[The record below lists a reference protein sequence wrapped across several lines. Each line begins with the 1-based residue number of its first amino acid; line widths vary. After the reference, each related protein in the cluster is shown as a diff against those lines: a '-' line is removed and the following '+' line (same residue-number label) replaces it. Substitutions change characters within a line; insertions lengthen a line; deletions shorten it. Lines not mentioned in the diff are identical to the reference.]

1 MDDIDGGL
9 VDNRLGRLAGIAA
22 FVLMLMRLGRLL
34 DSGTEAPAW
43 QLIMIASAFLGGVIW
58 WLLSQTVSNR
68 RIATVVFAVAG
79 AALFLRISVS
89 HTLVVGFLPTADTLG
104 ALGREMAQ
112 ALDLIRFGVAPVFPT
127 SGIVAIL
134 SILMW
139 ATGALYIWGAAGG
152 PSMAMIVPSFGL
164 YLQFAVM
171 DRVPAGRGWMA
182 AAAGVIALAI
192 ASVGVER
199 RREAG
204 RVRDLEGRP
213 LARRAGSMALVVALV
228 VAIGSLAATDNASS
242 LVPENGNMRW
252 RYGGGYGPGFG
263 GVTFDRLA
271 DLRQSIIRRSN
282 TVMFRATLDP
292 DAPPAGQIYWRMESL
307 DLFDGTAWR
316 PSASRADFYEPG
328 IGGGDPDYA
337 YRGTSQNITQRVQ
350 IVNLRSQ
357 VIPTAGVGQFFRSDS
372 VNVAGF
378 QITPDGSAVYQA
390 ELDEGDEYEVQ
401 AILALNNE
409 DLGALATRP
418 DGSLSPL
425 FANASQAGASSIEA
439 GEPPGD
445 VALPSDIERFLE
457 LPEEMPAGITQ
468 VARLQTSRAT
478 TPFEAA
484 WLLQRWF
491 RDSGE
496 FTYSTD
502 VSTGHGNLDLEDW
515 LSEPTSLN
523 YRVGYCEQFAAAMAV
538 LGRSV
543 GIPSRVVWGFTPG
556 TVEQQS
562 DGTDVVVVRDN
573 NAHAWVEMW
582 MDGFGWVRFD
592 PTPRGDGTLPESI
605 TAEFDPEPFLPPPG
619 DQNPATIDQ
628 PGFFDESL
636 NALDRIDLTDNPIG
650 ERSTGIELSWIW
662 VAIPV
667 LALLAGCVPLLKAL
681 RRRRRLGRLRQG
693 DITAAWDEIV
703 DRLAD
708 LGSPVPS
715 HQTPLEFATAT
726 DRSLVPLATSYSA
739 AIYGD
744 RNGGAQE
751 SDLATIENWIKL
763 RFENGDRARAAF
775 NPRSLLDRD

>member
-1 MDDIDGGL
+1 M
-9 VDNRLGRLAGIAA
+9 DNRLGRIAGIAA
-22 FVLMLMRLGRLL
+22 FVLMLLRLGRLL
-34 DSGTEAPAW
+34 DTGTEAPAW

-58 WLLSQTVSNR
+58 WLLRQTVSSR
-68 RIATVVFAVAG
+68 RVVILVFSLAG
-79 AALFLRISVS
+79 AALFMRISVS
-89 HTLVVGFLPTADTLG
+89 HTLVAGFVPTADTLG
-104 ALGREMAQ
+104 ALGREMSQ

-139 ATGALYIWGAAGG
+139 LTGALYVWGAAGG
-152 PSMAMIVPSFGL
+152 PSIAMIVPPFGL

-182 AAAGVIALAI
+182 AAGGVMALAI
-192 ASVGVER
+192 ASIGVER
-199 RREAG
+199 RHEAG

-213 LARRAGSMALVVALV
+213 LARRAGVLAVVVALV
-228 VAIGSLAATDNASS
+228 VAVGSFAATDNASS

-263 GVTFDRLA
+263 GVSFDRLA
-271 DLRQSIIRRSN
+271 DLQQSVIRRNN
-282 TVMFRATLDP
+282 TVLFRATLDP
-292 DAPPAGQIYWRMESL
+292 QAPPANEIYWRMESL
-307 DLFDGTAWR
+307 DYFDGTAWR

-328 IGGGDPDYA
+328 VGGGDPEHA
-337 YRGTSQNITQRVQ
+337 YQGTTRSITQRVQ
-350 IVNLRSQ
+350 VVSLRSQ
-357 VIPTAGVGQFFRSDS
+357 VIPTAGIGQFFRSSS
-372 VNVAGF
+372 VNVSGF

-390 ELDEGDEYEVQ
+390 QLDEGDEYEVQ
-401 AILALNNE
+401 AVLTMSKE

-425 FANASQAGASSIEA
+425 FANASDAGVSSIQP
-439 GEPPGD
+439 GEPPGE
-445 VALPSDIERFLE
+445 VTVPSDIDRFLE
-457 LPEEMPAGITQ
+457 LPQEMPVGLTQ
-468 VARLQTSRAT
+468 VARLQTAGAT

-491 RDSGE
+491 RDSGD

-502 VSTGHGNLDLEDW
+502 VTTGHANLDLEDW
-515 LSEPTSLN
+515 LTEPTSIN

-538 LGRSV
+538 LGRWV

-582 MDGFGWVRFD
+582 MNGFGWVRFD
-592 PTPRGDGTLPESI
+592 PTPRGDGALPESL
-605 TAEFDPEPFLPPPG
+605 TAEFDPVPFLPPPG
-619 DQNPATIDQ
+619 SLIPLTLDQ
-628 PGFFDESL
+628 PNFFEESL
-636 NALDRIDLTDNPIG
+636 NPLEGTDLIDNPIG
-650 ERSTGIELSWIW
+650 ERSSGIELSWAWLALPI
-662 VAIPV
+662 
-667 LALLAGCVPLLKAL
+667 LALLVGLVPLIKGL
-681 RRRRRLGRLRQG
+681 RRRRRLGRLRKG

-715 HQTPLEFATAT
+715 YQTPLEFATAT
-726 DRSLVPLATSYSA
+726 DRSLVPLAVSYSA
-739 AIYGD
+739 AVYGN
-744 RNGGAQE
+744 RNGHAEE
-751 SDLATIENWIKL
+751 SDLVNVETWIKL
-763 RFENGDRARAAF
+763 RYESGSRTRAAF
-775 NPRSLLDRD
+775 NPRSLLGRE